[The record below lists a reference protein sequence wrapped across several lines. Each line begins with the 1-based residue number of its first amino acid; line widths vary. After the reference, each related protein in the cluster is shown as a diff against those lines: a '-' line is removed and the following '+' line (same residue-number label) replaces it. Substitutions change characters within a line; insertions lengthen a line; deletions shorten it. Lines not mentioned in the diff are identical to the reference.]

1 MCIMTQTGV
10 SCLQLFTNTQA
21 IEPIIKSSCATMSDR
36 KALATKGHEPYLKLE
51 KSDLNTALVKL
62 KQKGSW

>member
-1 MCIMTQTGV
+1 
-10 SCLQLFTNTQA
+10 
-21 IEPIIKSSCATMSDR
+21 MSDR